1 LTTVSDYDHRIAEL
15 ERRVAVL
22 EGKAATPEPLAAGI
36 VGYQGE
42 VAFGGP
48 LSWQIRFGAA
58 GTLQLPDGP
67 RVDVLAALG
76 HPVRTAIVR
85 HLIAAGAQPAPA
97 LSEAAGLRST
107 GQLYHHL
114 KALVAAKVVEQDS
127 RGSYQVPPTAVIPLL
142 VILTAA
148 SDVAGQL
155 R

>member
-1 LTTVSDYDHRIAEL
+1 MSDDERITDL
-15 ERRVAVL
+15 ERRVAAL
-22 EGKAATPEPLAAGI
+22 EGKSAMPEALEAGI
-36 VGYQGE
+36 VGYQGH
-42 VAFGGP
+42 VQFDTD
-48 LSWQIRFGAA
+48 LSWQIRFGASA
-58 GTLQLPDGP
+58 TLALPDGP

-76 HPVRTAIVR
+76 HPVRAAIVR
-85 HLIAAGAQPAPA
+85 HLIANGAQPAPA

-127 RGSYQVPPTAVIPLL
+127 RGSYRVPPTAVIPLL

-148 SDVAGQL
+148 SDIAGQI

>member
-1 LTTVSDYDHRIAEL
+1 LTTVSDYDQRIADL
-15 ERRVAVL
+15 ERRVAAL
-22 EGKAATPEPLAAGI
+22 EGQAAAPEPLAAGI
-36 VGYQGE
+36 IGYQGE
-42 VAFGGP
+42 VEFDTA

-76 HPVRTAIVR
+76 HPVRAAIVR
-85 HLIAAGAQPAPA
+85 HLIANGAQPAPA
-97 LSEAAGLRST
+97 RST

-114 KALVAAKVVEQDS
+114 KALVAAKVVAQDS

>member
-1 LTTVSDYDHRIAEL
+1 MTTVSDYDDRIADL
-15 ERRVAVL
+15 ERRVAAL

-36 VGYQGE
+36 IGYQGE
-42 VAFGGP
+42 VEFGAP
-48 LSWQIRFGAA
+48 LSWQIRVGAG

-76 HPVRTAIVR
+76 HPVRAAIVR
-85 HLIAAGAQPAPA
+85 HLIANGAQAAPA

-114 KALVAAKVVEQDS
+114 KSLVAARVVEQDS
-127 RGSYQVPPTAVIPLL
+127 RGSYRVPSTAVIPLL
-142 VILTAA
+142 VMLTAA